1 MVAQDA
7 HDPHGHDSHAI
18 HAHAAPSG
26 FIRKYV
32 FSLDHKVIGLQYYFL
47 ALSAVFVGMFLSL
60 LMRIHMIWP
69 TADLP
74 LLGRYQPE
82 TYLSLLT
89 MHGTIMVFFVL
100 TTAPQ
105 GGFGN
110 YFLPI
115 QIGAPDMAFPVLNM
129 LSFWTTFIAF
139 ITILAAFFVTGGAPL
154 HGWTGY
160 APLSALPSAGPGE
173 QLGADL
179 WITSIAIFCV
189 ASLMGALNFITTVL
203 DLRAKG
209 MTMMRMP
216 LTVWSWFITAILGLL
231 AFGVLLSA
239 GILLLLD
246 RNLGTSF
253 YVPLVVVN
261 GQIMGHKGGSP
272 LLWQHLFWFFGHPE
286 VYIAILP
293 GMGVASQL
301 LSTFSRKPIFGY
313 KAMVYAL
320 MGIGFLGFMVWGH
333 HMFMSGMSPYSAFA
347 FSIMTMAI
355 GVPSAIKTFNWL
367 GTIRG
372 GRVRFQTPMLYAI
385 GFVSLFVSG
394 GLSGPF
400 LAQPVL
406 DIPLHD
412 TAFVVGHFHL
422 IMGVAAIFGMFAG
435 TYYWFPK
442 MFGRMMNERW
452 GRIHFFLTLAGTYA
466 IFMPMHYLGM
476 AAQPRRYSQ
485 FTELAYLQHLI
496 PLNRF
501 ITYAAIITIAAQFI
515 FVINLFWSMFKGPKA
530 SDNPWESTTLEWIT
544 ATPPPHDNFGGKT
557 PVVHHGP
564 YEYSV
569 PGAPKDYTMQTDPAT
584 VHDHI
589 SKHPRARA
597 PAPHSRNGDFES
609 IGNDQRS
616 RRQGSEDRLRP
627 RRRAATSRG
636 RRWRRSRR
644 QWLSR
649 LRSAPASYA
658 PWAAGRP
665 GLQHH
670 GVCFLHQRLHHA
682 AGTAHARRSHG
693 RLRS

>member
-1 MVAQDA
+1 MATTA
-7 HDPHGHDSHAI
+7 SI
-18 HAHAAPSG
+18 HAHAAPQG
-26 FIRKYV
+26 FIRKYI

-47 ALSAVFVGMFLSL
+47 ALTAVFVGMFLSL

-69 TADLP
+69 NATIP
-74 LLGRYQPE
+74 LMGEIKPE

-129 LSFWTTFIAF
+129 LSFWTTFVGF
-139 ITILAAFFVTGGAPL
+139 IVILAAFFVTGGAPL

-160 APLSALPSAGPGE
+160 APLSAMQSTGPGE
-173 QLGADL
+173 GLGADL
-179 WITSIAIFCV
+179 WITSIAIFCIG
-189 ASLMGALNFITTVL
+189 ALMGALNFITTTL
-203 DLRAKG
+203 DMRAKG

-216 LTVWSWFITAILGLL
+216 LTVWAWFITAILGLL

-246 RNLGTSF
+246 RNAGTSF
-253 YVPLVVVN
+253 FVPLVVVN
-261 GQIMGHKGGSP
+261 GQVMGHKGGSP

-301 LSTFSRKPIFGY
+301 ISTFSRKPIFGY
-313 KAMVYAL
+313 KAMAYAL
-320 MGIGFLGFMVWGH
+320 MSIGLLGFMVWGH

-367 GTIRG
+367 GTLWG
-372 GRVRFQTPMLYAI
+372 GRIRLQTPMLFAI

-406 DIPLHD
+406 DIQLHD
-412 TAFVVGHFHL
+412 TYFVVGHFHL
-422 IMGVAAIFGMFAG
+422 IMGVAAIFGIFAA
-435 TYYWFPK
+435 TYYWVPK
-442 MFGRMMNERW
+442 MFGRMMNETW
-452 GRIHFFLTLAGTYA
+452 GRVHFFFTLIGTYC

-476 AAQPRRYSQ
+476 AGQPRRYSQ
-485 FTELAYLQHLI
+485 FTELAYLHDLI
-496 PLNRF
+496 PLNEF
-501 ITYAAIITIAAQFI
+501 ITYAAFVTIGAQLI
-515 FVINLFWSMFKGPKA
+515 FVINLFWSLKKGAKA
-530 SDNPWESTTLEWIT
+530 SDNPWEATTLEWTT
-544 ATPPPHDNFGGKT
+544 ATPPPHDNFAGHI
-557 PVVHHGP
+557 PVVNHGP

-569 PGAPKDYTMQTDPAT
+569 PGAPRDFTMQTDPAT
-584 VHDHI
+584 
-589 SKHPRARA
+589 A
-597 PAPHSRNGDFES
+597 PAH
-609 IGNDQRS
+609 
-616 RRQGSEDRLRP
+616 
-627 RRRAATSRG
+627 
-636 RRWRRSRR
+636 
-644 QWLSR
+644 
-649 LRSAPASYA
+649 
-658 PWAAGRP
+658 
-665 GLQHH
+665 
-670 GVCFLHQRLHHA
+670 
-682 AGTAHARRSHG
+682 
-693 RLRS
+693 

>member
-1 MVAQDA
+1 MATAASV
-7 HDPHGHDSHAI
+7 HSHA
-18 HAHAAPSG
+18 PQG
-26 FIRKYV
+26 FIRKYI
-32 FSLDHKVIGLQYYFL
+32 FSLDHKVIGIQYFFL
-47 ALSAVFVGMFLSL
+47 ALTAVFVGMFLSL
-60 LMRIHMIWP
+60 LMRIHMVWP
-69 TADLP
+69 GVVLP
-74 LLGRYQPE
+74 LVGEIKPE

-129 LSFWTTFIAF
+129 LSFWTTFVGFVVI
-139 ITILAAFFVTGGAPL
+139 IAAFFVTGGAPL

-160 APLSALPSAGPGE
+160 PPLSALQSSGPGE

-179 WITSIAIFCV
+179 WITSIAIFCI
-189 ASLMGALNFITTVL
+189 ASLMGALNFITTTL

-239 GILLLLD
+239 GILLLMD

-261 GQIMGHKGGSP
+261 GVVMGHKGGSP

-293 GMGVASQL
+293 GMGVASQV

-313 KAMVYAL
+313 KAMVYAML
-320 MGIGFLGFMVWGH
+320 SIGFFGFMVWGH

-347 FSIMTMAI
+347 FSILTMCI

-367 GTIRG
+367 GTMWKGHI
-372 GRVRFQTPMLYAI
+372 RFQTPMLYAI

-406 DIPLHD
+406 DIQLHD
-412 TAFVVGHFHL
+412 TYFVVGHFHL
-422 IMGVAAIFGMFAG
+422 IMGVAAIFGIFAA

-442 MFGRMMNERW
+442 MFGRMMNE
-452 GRIHFFLTLAGTYA
+452 
-466 IFMPMHYLGM
+466 PLGQ
-476 AAQPRRYSQ
+476 AA
-485 FTELAYLQHLI
+485 L
-496 PLNRF
+496 
-501 ITYAAIITIAAQFI
+501 
-515 FVINLFWSMFKGPKA
+515 
-530 SDNPWESTTLEWIT
+530 
-544 ATPPPHDNFGGKT
+544 
-557 PVVHHGP
+557 
-564 YEYSV
+564 
-569 PGAPKDYTMQTDPAT
+569 
-584 VHDHI
+584 
-589 SKHPRARA
+589 
-597 PAPHSRNGDFES
+597 
-609 IGNDQRS
+609 
-616 RRQGSEDRLRP
+616 
-627 RRRAATSRG
+627 
-636 RRWRRSRR
+636 
-644 QWLSR
+644 
-649 LRSAPASYA
+649 
-658 PWAAGRP
+658 
-665 GLQHH
+665 
-670 GVCFLHQRLHHA
+670 LHHA
-682 AGTAHARRSHG
+682 GRDVRHLHADALPGNGGTDAAIFAVHGSGIPGETDSAADVHDICGDYHDCGAVHFRDQPVLEHVQRTEGQRQPVGSDDLGVDDGDSTTARQFWRRDAGCASRTV
-693 RLRS
+693 